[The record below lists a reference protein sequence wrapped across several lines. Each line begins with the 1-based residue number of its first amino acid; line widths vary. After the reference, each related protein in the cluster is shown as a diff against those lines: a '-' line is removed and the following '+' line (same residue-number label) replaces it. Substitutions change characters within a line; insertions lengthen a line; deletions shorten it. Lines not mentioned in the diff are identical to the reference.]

1 MARSQSGF
9 RIPWS
14 HPFNSLHQF
23 MIVLRIHG
31 KGFDGQR
38 WWFFRPFR
46 QSNDEGFAT
55 GFRGISDLES
65 ILRQL
70 ALGNFGMI
78 IHVTVLSR
86 GVSGCKPGAFSWLKK
101 KPLPQ
106 GSDKGFSRYFPI
118 LIRREH
124 LLQQERLRHHDH
136 GLLCSIHHLIRSI
149 LLQMRRHHRRQIIQ
163 WKVIQE

>member
-46 QSNDEGFAT
+46 QSNDEGLAT

-101 KPLPQ
+101 NPCRKEATRAFQDIFQFLFG
-106 GSDKGFSRYFPI
+106 GSISFSRSLFVTMI
-118 LIRREH
+118 MAFFAAFTI
-124 LLQQERLRHHDH
+124 
-136 GLLCSIHHLIRSI
+136 
-149 LLQMRRHHRRQIIQ
+149 
-163 WKVIQE
+163 

>member
-38 WWFFRPFR
+38 WWFFRPFQ
-46 QSNDEGFAT
+46 QSNDEGLAT

-65 ILRQL
+65 ILRHL
-70 ALGNFGMI
+70 ALGNFGMV
-78 IHVTVLSR
+78 IHVTCFIEMRFRMQTRCLFV
-86 GVSGCKPGAFSWLKK
+86 AQK